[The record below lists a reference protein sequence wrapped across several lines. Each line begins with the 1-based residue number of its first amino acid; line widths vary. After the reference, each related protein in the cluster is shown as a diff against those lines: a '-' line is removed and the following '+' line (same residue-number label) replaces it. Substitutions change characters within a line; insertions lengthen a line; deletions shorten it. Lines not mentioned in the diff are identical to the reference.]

1 METETQEQKSL
12 PTQKNVILLSP
23 PQKRKRDFS
32 LLFTFLVGLF
42 AGVAGGIL
50 IISLFLNSSV
60 FSSFLFFSSQ
70 TPTLPSE
77 ELVPKESIDE
87 SEYEEKIVNAVKSA
101 SPAVVSIIISKDL
114 PVFEKYY
121 FYPFDW
127 EEEFFFGPLIPQ
139 YRQKGVEKKEIGGGS
154 GFIVSSD
161 GLILTNKHVVS
172 DLEAEYTV
180 LTNEGQ
186 RYQAQ
191 VLARDP
197 FQDIAILKV
206 EPEEPLPVLKLGD
219 SDQLEIGQTVIAIG
233 NVLGEFR
240 NSVSVGVISGLGRR
254 ITASGGGTVETLED
268 VIQTDAAI
276 NRGNSGGPLLNLK
289 GEVIGIN
296 TAMALE
302 AENVGFAIPINKAKR
317 DIEQVKKEGKIIYPF
332 LGVYHCLID
341 KEMQEKFNLPVD
353 YGAWIG
359 RDKNGNKAGVAVIPD
374 SPAEKAGIKRDD
386 IILEFNGE
394 KITTDNPLTKIIIKY
409 TPGDKVVLKVLR
421 NKEELNLEVV
431 LSERQE

>member
-161 GLILTNKHVVS
+161 GLILTNKHVVCIS
-172 DLEAEYTV
+172 
-180 LTNEGQ
+180 
-186 RYQAQ
+186 
-191 VLARDP
+191 
-197 FQDIAILKV
+197 
-206 EPEEPLPVLKLGD
+206 
-219 SDQLEIGQTVIAIG
+219 
-233 NVLGEFR
+233 
-240 NSVSVGVISGLGRR
+240 NS
-254 ITASGGGTVETLED
+254 
-268 VIQTDAAI
+268 
-276 NRGNSGGPLLNLK
+276 
-289 GEVIGIN
+289 
-296 TAMALE
+296 
-302 AENVGFAIPINKAKR
+302 
-317 DIEQVKKEGKIIYPF
+317 
-332 LGVYHCLID
+332 
-341 KEMQEKFNLPVD
+341 
-353 YGAWIG
+353 
-359 RDKNGNKAGVAVIPD
+359 
-374 SPAEKAGIKRDD
+374 
-386 IILEFNGE
+386 
-394 KITTDNPLTKIIIKY
+394 
-409 TPGDKVVLKVLR
+409 
-421 NKEELNLEVV
+421 
-431 LSERQE
+431 